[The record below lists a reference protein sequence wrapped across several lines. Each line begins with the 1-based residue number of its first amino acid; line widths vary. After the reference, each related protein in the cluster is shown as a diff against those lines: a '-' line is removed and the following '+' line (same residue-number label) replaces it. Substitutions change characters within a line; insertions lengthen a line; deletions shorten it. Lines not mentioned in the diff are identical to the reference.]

1 MGTTEKRYRASSRH
15 SLPIGRLK
23 LMNANREKDVL
34 AVIIKTQQ
42 CQCNMSQQLQGAA
55 NRDKCMITE
64 IR

>member
-1 MGTTEKRYRASSRH
+1 
-15 SLPIGRLK
+15 
-23 LMNANREKDVL
+23 MNANREKDVL